1 MRVYAQRE
9 DNGQRVLAVLKCD
22 GCGAEVKPHPEIAQS
37 GWEKRGRDKGP
48 GTEKTGLDYCPE
60 CS

>member
-9 DNGQRVLAVLKCD
+9 DNGQRVLVAFKCN
-22 GCGAEVKPHPEIAQS
+22 GCGAEIKPYPEIAQS
-37 GWEKRGRDKGP
+37 GWEKRGRDNGP
-48 GTEKTGLDYCPE
+48 GTEKIELDYCPE